1 MNTLKPTGVGRT
13 PHKVIQ
19 MLRTPGVHHTASASP
34 QLLARSLHQA
44 CRGNRVCG
52 GPFHTLAPQWSAV
65 PECVLQQAKRQWV
78 PDVCFGQDNVPGVG
92 QLAPGV
98 CKMDRAGWGFRGS
111 DGGERASR
119 PPVVGRAMQGSGER
133 TLEDKQAWCRSG
145 LHCPAGLRKPSS
157 AGGHPLVP
165 LPWGAQTKEKI
176 AI

>member
-78 PDVCFGQDNVPGVG
+78 PDVCFEKLNVR
-92 QLAPGV
+92 QLNFGIEFQERLFLITV
-98 CKMDRAGWGFRGS
+98 RAVS
-111 DGGERASR
+111 ILDLD
-119 PPVVGRAMQGSGER
+119 
-133 TLEDKQAWCRSG
+133 TLMLLCILAITVEE
-145 LHCPAGLRKPSS
+145 
-157 AGGHPLVP
+157 
-165 LPWGAQTKEKI
+165 QTQKI
-176 AI
+176 IIM